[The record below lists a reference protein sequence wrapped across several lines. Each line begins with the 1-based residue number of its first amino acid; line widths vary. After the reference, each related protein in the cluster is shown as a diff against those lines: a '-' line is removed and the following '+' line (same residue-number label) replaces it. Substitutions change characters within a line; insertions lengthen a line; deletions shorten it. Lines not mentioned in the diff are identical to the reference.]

1 MRTPSVAQSI
11 KAFKACFK
19 KPIDSVLDIGVQ
31 EKTQFLI
38 DTFKVARHF
47 LFEPVGIYHE
57 AICNNYN
64 AANISFELIPFAVSD
79 HPGSLFQHLISID
92 GSGHVTH
99 SQLLAQPDPD
109 SFQEKLLDIIKTP
122 VITLDDWAKDIGP
135 LGSYAIKIDVDGIED
150 KIIEG
155 GRQVLSK
162 SSIVIVEAR
171 LSEISTRIAR
181 LESLG
186 LKLFDICG
194 NGYYFDQLQQVDLVF
209 VARDEASKNID
220 FRPWE
225 KHKTVSWDNWFQ
237 Y

>member
-11 KAFKACFK
+11 ETFNACFK

-38 DTFKVARHF
+38 DTFRLAHHF

-57 AICNNYN
+57 AIRNHYN
-64 AANISFELIPFAVSD
+64 TASISFDLIPCAVSD
-79 HPGSLFQHLISID
+79 EPGNLFQHLLSID

-99 SQLLAQPDPD
+99 SQLLAQSEQDKYGD
-109 SFQEKLLDIIKTP
+109 KLLEIIETP
-122 VITLDDWAKDIGP
+122 VITLDDWVKEVGP
-135 LGSYAIKIDVDGIED
+135 LGSYAVKIDVDGIED
-150 KIIEG
+150 SIIKG
-155 GRQVLSK
+155 GQNVLSK
-162 SSIVIVEAR
+162 SSLVIVEAH
-171 LSEISTRIAR
+171 LSQVSARIAR

-209 VARDEASKNID
+209 VADDEVRNNID

-225 KHKTVSWDNWFQ
+225 KHRNVNWDNWYQ